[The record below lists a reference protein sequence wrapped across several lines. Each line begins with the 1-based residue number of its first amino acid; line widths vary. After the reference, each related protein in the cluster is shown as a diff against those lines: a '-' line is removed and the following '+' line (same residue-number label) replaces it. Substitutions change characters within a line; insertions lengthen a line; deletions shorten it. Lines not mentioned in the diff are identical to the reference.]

1 MFDFDLCGPGWRAWD
16 LVGAWAAAR
25 HERDEAIWDAFLQGY
40 RAARPLA
47 AADVS
52 AVPLFYAIGRVWSL
66 GVRARNAPHRGSW
79 PFEGDHL
86 ETQLRRSAAMG
97 GRASLVA
104 RTHLDGA
111 RMTTNVRTYTDLELY
126 RRLLRQARPYW
137 PHLGG
142 QFVVSLLATPI
153 ALLLPLPLAIGIDVV
168 SGSELPGW
176 LDAVLPSAVTSSD
189 SALIVAVAVLFVLI
203 SVLDQVQKASTSV
216 LGTYVGEKLNLGFRA
231 RLFRHVQRLSLA
243 LHDMRGTADSVY
255 RIQYDATSIQQVSI
269 YGITPFVTSG
279 ATMVGMIVV
288 TARIDWQLALVAL
301 AVAPLVVFVTVQ
313 ARRRL
318 RGGWRGAKQ
327 LESAALS
334 VVQEVLT
341 GLRVVKAFGQEER
354 EQERFVDRAGES
366 TRSRIRISVVDGLFT
381 LAVGMTMALGTA
393 AVLFLGLR
401 HVQEGVLS
409 LGDLVLVMGYLAQLY
424 VPIQYISKSI
434 ANLQSAL
441 ASAERAFSLL
451 DEEPEVAERPDARRI
466 RRAAGAIEFFRV
478 SFAYNGD
485 APTLQDISFAV
496 PPGARLGISGATG
509 AGKTTLISLLMR
521 FYDPTEGHILLDGLP
536 IPNYRVADLRNQ
548 FAIVLQ
554 EPVLFSTSIAENI
567 AYARPSASREEIV
580 AAATAANV
588 HDFIA
593 GLPDGYETLVGERGM
608 RLSGGERQRVSLAR
622 AFLKDAPI
630 LILDEPTSAVDVK
643 TEAEIMRTMERLME
657 GRTTFIIAHRLS
669 TLDHCDF
676 RLELEAGRAHAMA
689 AGGSAVRGAR
699 AFPAGRSGT

>member
-1 MFDFDLCGPGWRAWD
+1 
-16 LVGAWAAAR
+16 V
-25 HERDEAIWDAFLQGY
+25 
-40 RAARPLA
+40 
-47 AADVS
+47 
-52 AVPLFYAIGRVWSL
+52 
-66 GVRARNAPHRGSW
+66 
-79 PFEGDHL
+79 
-86 ETQLRRSAAMG
+86 
-97 GRASLVA
+97 
-104 RTHLDGA
+104 
-111 RMTTNVRTYTDLELY
+111 
-126 RRLLRQARPYW
+126 
-137 PHLGG
+137 
-142 QFVVSLLATPI
+142 I
-153 ALLLPLPLAIGIDVV
+153 A
-168 SGSELPGW
+168 
-176 LDAVLPSAVTSSD
+176 
-189 SALIVAVAVLFVLI
+189 AVAVLFILI
-203 SVLDQVQKASTSV
+203 SVLDQVQKGSTSV

-255 RIQYDATSIQQVSI
+255 RIQYDATSIQQVTI

-279 ATMVGMIVV
+279 ATMIGMIVV

-301 AVAPLVVFVTVQ
+301 AVAPLVVLVTVLG
-313 ARRRL
+313 RRRL
-318 RGGWRGAKQ
+318 RGGWRSAKQ
-327 LESAALS
+327 LDSAALS

-366 TRSRIRISVVDGLFT
+366 TRSRIRISVVDGIFT
-381 LAVGMTMALGTA
+381 LAVGMTIALGTA

-409 LGDLVLVMGYLAQLY
+409 VGAFVLVMGYLAQLY

-451 DEEPEVAERPDARRI
+451 DEEPDVAERSHARRI
-466 RRAAGAIEFFRV
+466 RRAEGAIEFFRV
-478 SFAYNGD
+478 SFAYDGD
-485 APTLQDISFAV
+485 APTLQDVSFAV
-496 PPGARLGISGATG
+496 PPGAKLGISGATG
-509 AGKTTLISLLMR
+509 AGKTTLTSLLMR
-521 FYDPTEGHILLDGLP
+521 FYDPTEGHILLDGVP
-536 IPNYRVADLRNQ
+536 IANYRVADLRNQ

-580 AAATAANV
+580 ASARAANV

-630 LILDEPTSAVDVK
+630 LVLDEPTSSVDVK

-657 GRTTFIIAHRLS
+657 GRTTIIIAHRLS
-669 TLDHCDF
+669 TLDDCDF
-676 RLELEAGRAHAMA
+676 RLELEAGRVHAMA
-689 AGGSAVRGAR
+689 A
-699 AFPAGRSGT
+699 AGRPAARWAGASRRDGPGT